1 MPGYPV
7 DTVGNSQPWN
17 DPGGLVRNPTG
28 SNFVDLS
35 TDYADPNGGSL
46 PVNPALAAFIQAGQL
61 SFDGRGVAQGTTPAT
76 FRIFPSTSGPAS
88 PVSYSGNFIAGVVFG
103 TSNGGFLDGY
113 WWWVC
118 ASGQSTSPTKCAL
131 WLPLTS
137 GGSASLVAGSVV
149 TSGTLTAGQW
159 NYIPLSTPVQLAP
172 GTEYIAAVGVNGN
185 FPDTSGFWGSG
196 GPGYNG
202 ITNGILTAYGN
213 NTGTGPPLFGQQAVF
228 STAGTDP
235 AVTFPS
241 TVNSDNFWVDVQVDN
256 TPSFTGVYR
265 LWPTLTGALA
275 DNSTQL
281 DNAVDYVLATE
292 VLVYQTCTVG
302 KIWFYSPSGTAQLP
316 TDVNIWTVDRAGVT
330 GSSVYHGGSPTW
342 SGAAG
347 TGWISTTLT
356 GVTLSPGD
364 YKISVYNSAG
374 TPDQWSAK
382 RLNYWGGTNP
392 VAPNGIAIGPLLAPS
407 PSTPASTA
415 NSYNPTA
422 GTPTEP
428 GQSTFAATGT
438 NVYPTLYG
446 GAFSPGGDLY
456 QNYWVDAEFTP
467 VAGGVTTGG
476 TGAITFG
483 GSAAATVTVAATG
496 TGAIVFAGSGTARVA
511 VNGTGTGAIV
521 FAGSGTAT
529 TGTVANGTGTGAIV
543 FAGSGT
549 ATSASPGTGT
559 GNITFGGSAAATVTV
574 AATGTGAI
582 VFAGSGTAVS
592 HTTVTASGTGAI
604 VFAGQGV
611 PGRFDTVGSLTAA
624 VAATSTVGA
633 AATAAQTALTG
644 AVAAQNVNTGS
655 GA

>member
-1 MPGYPV
+1 M
-7 DTVGNSQPWN
+7 
-17 DPGGLVRNPTG
+17 
-28 SNFVDLS
+28 
-35 TDYADPNGGSL
+35 
-46 PVNPALAAFIQAGQL
+46 
-61 SFDGRGVAQGTTPAT
+61 TTY
-76 FRIFPSTSGPAS
+76 RLFPSTSGPSS
-88 PVSYSGNFIAGVVFG
+88 PVSYSGNFIAGVIFN
-103 TSNGGFLDGY
+103 TNNGGFLDGY

-118 ASGQSTSPTKCAL
+118 ASGQSTAAVKCAL
-131 WLPLTS
+131 WLPLTT
-137 GGSASLVAGSVV
+137 GMTASLVAGSVV

-159 NYIPLSTPVQLAP
+159 NYIPLPTPVQLAP

-196 GPGYNG
+196 GAGYNG
-202 ITNGILTAYGN
+202 ITNGILTAYGD
-213 NTGTGPPLFGQQAVF
+213 NTGTIPPFGQQAVF
-228 STAGTDP
+228 STGGTDP
-235 AVTFPS
+235 SVTCP
-241 TVNSDNFWVDVQVDN
+241 TTTNSDNFWVDVQIDD
-256 TPSFTGVYR
+256 TPTFTGVYR

-275 DNSTQL
+275 DLSTVA

-292 VLVYQTCTVG
+292 VILSATCTVG
-302 KIWFYSPSGTAQLP
+302 KFWFYSMPGTAQRP
-316 TDVNIWTVDRAGVT
+316 TSIDIWEVNSGGVT
-330 GSSVYHGGSPTW
+330 GSSVYHNGSPTW
-342 SGAAG
+342 TGAAG
-347 TGWISTTLT
+347 SGWISAPVT

-364 YKISVYNSAG
+364 YKISVYNSAA

-382 RLNYWGGTNP
+382 RLNYWGGTSP
-392 VAPNGIAIGPLLAPS
+392 AAPNGISIGPIFAPS

-428 GQSTFAATGT
+428 GQSTFSATGT
-438 NVYPTLYG
+438 NVYPNFYVGTHSIG
-446 GAFSPGGDLY
+446 GALY
-456 QNYWVDAEFTP
+456 QNYWIDAEFTQT
-467 VAGGVTTGG
+467 AGGVTATGS
-476 TGAITFG
+476 GAISFG
-483 GSAAATVTVAATG
+483 GSGTGTVVVAATG

-592 HTTVTASGTGAI
+592 HTTVTAAGTGAI

-633 AATAAQTALTG
+633 AATAGQTALTG